1 MADGLGP
8 LGRTGIQFFG
18 RMSASIAHEIK
29 NVLAIVNENAGL
41 LEDFTLMAEKG
52 MPLEPQRLE
61 RLAENLM
68 KQVKRA
74 DDIVKNMSKFAHS
87 ADEFKKSVDLNELL
101 SVAVRL
107 ATRFA
112 DMRRVTL
119 DLRLNPSPAA
129 LVTDPFLLENLLW
142 CCLDFSMDQAGS
154 RGAVSVALEKSD
166 AGAIIGFSGLKALE
180 HGGTRPFPTEEA
192 QLLSETLAAR
202 IKIDV
207 EGCRLSLIL
216 STGSSASGLAVP

>member
-1 MADGLGP
+1 MADELGP

-18 RMSASIAHEIK
+18 KMSASIAHEIK

-41 LEDFTLMAEKG
+41 LEDFTLMADKG

-61 RLAENLM
+61 KLAENLM

-87 ADEFKKSVDLNELL
+87 ADEFQKSVDLNELL
-101 SVAVRL
+101 SVTVQL

-112 DMRRVTL
+112 DMRRVSL
-119 DLRLNPSPAA
+119 NLRLNPSPTA
-129 LVTDPFLLENLLW
+129 LVTNPFLLENLMW
-142 CCLDFSMDQAGS
+142 CCLDFAMDQAGS
-154 RGAVSVALEKSD
+154 RGTVSIALEKAD
-166 AGAIIGFSGLKALE
+166 AGAIVDFSGLCALE
-180 HGGTRPFPTEEA
+180 HGGTRPFPSEDA
-192 QLLSETLAAR
+192 QLLAETLDTR
-202 IKIDV
+202 INIDV

-216 STGSSASGLAVP
+216 GIENHASVLAVS

>member
-52 MPLEPQRLE
+52 MPLEPQRLG

-101 SVAVRL
+101 SVTVRL

-119 DLRLNPSPAA
+119 DFRLTPSPAA

-142 CCLDFSMDQAGS
+142 CCLDFAMDQAGS
-154 RGAVSVALEKSD
+154 RGAVSVVPKKTD
-166 AGAIIGFSGLKALE
+166 AGATVDFSGLKALE
-180 HGGTRPFPTEEA
+180 DGGTRPFPSEEA
-192 QLLSETLAAR
+192 QLLSDALAAR

-216 STGSSASGLAVP
+216 STESHVSVLAAP